1 MTFGEASKTLES
13 LQSKIKTEAI
23 DVANLGGKKLEEEL
37 VKYQIEM
44 ARRDRLGPFQAYNVE
59 QRIAEQEQ
67 QMGSQE
73 EDVQLATAAAQPTRP
88 MEGQLLAN
96 YSQQR
101 NIN

>member
-44 ARRDRLGPFQAYNVE
+44 ARRDRLGPFLGQILKNT
-59 QRIAEQEQ
+59 
-67 QMGSQE
+67 SCLF
-73 EDVQLATAAAQPTRP
+73 EDAST
-88 MEGQLLAN
+88 
-96 YSQQR
+96 
-101 NIN
+101 